1 MKLPYSLLCSIFLG
15 LSLSGCQ
22 LISPIFVDYN
32 GVRMDVAKWIN
43 SKTLLNMQQ
52 KRSLVQLSK
61 AQQEI
66 NGFSKLSDSER
77 LAVAKENAIAMHCA
91 NLHLS
96 QKKIQQLQLQIF
108 GEDKQ
113 HILKEYQQLAPM
125 IKLDEKSIQC
135 D

>member
-1 MKLPYSLLCSIFLG
+1 
-15 LSLSGCQ
+15 
-22 LISPIFVDYN
+22 
-32 GVRMDVAKWIN
+32 
-43 SKTLLNMQQ
+43 MQQ

-61 AQQEI
+61 AQQRS
-66 NGFSKLSDSER
+66 NCFSRLSDSRR

-108 GEDKQ
+108 GEDKE

-125 IKLDEKSIQC
+125 IKLDKKSIQC

>member
-1 MKLPYSLLCSIFLG
+1 MKYSIILSLLVG

-43 SKTLLNMQQ
+43 TQTLQSMQQ
-52 KRSLVQLSK
+52 KRSLAQLSK
-61 AQQEI
+61 AQQKI
-66 NGFSKLSDSER
+66 KNFPPADDTTR
-77 LAVAKENAIAMHCA
+77 FAIAKENAVAMHCA
-91 NLHLS
+91 QLHLS
-96 QKKIQQLQLQIF
+96 QKKIKQLQSQIF
-108 GEDKQ
+108 GTDKAQ
-113 HILKEYQQLAPM
+113 ILMNYQLHAPA